1 MIHGKLGDVAL
12 KMKNHEK
19 HMVIKFLQTLNHH
32 LLCVVNLYNH
42 QPAGWNIEI
51 SWLVTRNYG

>member
-1 MIHGKLGDVAL
+1 MSCVRRILMIYGKLGDVAL

-19 HMVIKFLQTLNHH
+19 HMVIKFLQTLSHH

-42 QPAGWNIEI
+42 QPAG
-51 SWLVTRNYG
+51 